1 MNMNIKKF
9 VAVILVIV
17 TLTLST
23 AFAEGF
29 VKFTK
34 NADCY
39 KNPGSGKTDTVIRH
53 DSVAQKLDHEDGY
66 TLVKLDKKHSM
77 WVKDSCVKT
86 AKKAKKAKIAYS
98 EGGSKLSSEGKSKK
112 VKGYSTVYAA
122 KGKCNIRK
130 KPCLSGKSLGTF
142 KKGMRFDFTGKV
154 STDSRGVDWY
164 SVRTD
169 KGANAW
175 VSSVYCKLEK

>member
-1 MNMNIKKF
+1 MKMNIKKI
-9 VAVILVIV
+9 VSVILVVV

-39 KNPGSGKTDTVIRH
+39 KNPGSGKTHTVIRH
-53 DSVAQKLDHEDGY
+53 DSVAEKLDHEDGY
-66 TLVKLDKKHSM
+66 TLVKLDKKTRM

-86 AKKAKKAKIAYS
+86 AKSAKKAKIAYS
-98 EGGSKLSSEGKSKK
+98 DGGSEHSTEGKSKK
-112 VKGYSTVYAA
+112 VKGYTTVCAS

-130 KPCLSGKSLGTF
+130 TPCLSGKSLGTF

-169 KGANAW
+169 SGANAW

>member
-1 MNMNIKKF
+1 
-9 VAVILVIV
+9 
-17 TLTLST
+17 
-23 AFAEGF
+23 
-29 VKFTK
+29 
-34 NADCY
+34 
-39 KNPGSGKTDTVIRH
+39 
-53 DSVAQKLDHEDGY
+53 
-66 TLVKLDKKHSM
+66 M

-86 AKKAKKAKIAYS
+86 AKSAKKAKIAYS
-98 EGGSKLSSEGKSKK
+98 DGGSEHSTEGKSKK
-112 VKGYSTVYAA
+112 VKGYTTVCAS

-130 KPCLSGKSLGTF
+130 TPCLSGKSLGTF

-169 KGANAW
+169 KGQSAW

>member
-1 MNMNIKKF
+1 MKNNIKRI

-39 KNPGSGKTDTVIRH
+39 KKPGSGKTDTVIRH
-53 DSVAQKLDHEDGY
+53 DSVAEKLDHEDGY

-86 AKKAKKAKIAYS
+86 AKKAKKARIAYS

-112 VKGYSTVYAA
+112 VKGYTTVLS

-154 STDSRGVDWY
+154 STDSRGVEWY

>member
-1 MNMNIKKF
+1 
-9 VAVILVIV
+9 
-17 TLTLST
+17 
-23 AFAEGF
+23 
-29 VKFTK
+29 
-34 NADCY
+34 
-39 KNPGSGKTDTVIRH
+39 
-53 DSVAQKLDHEDGY
+53 
-66 TLVKLDKKHSM
+66 M
-77 WVKDSCVKT
+77 WVKDSCIKT
-86 AKKAKKAKIAYS
+86 DKKAKKAKIAYS
-98 EGGSKLSSEGKSKK
+98 EGGSKHSTEGDTRK
-112 VKGYSTVYAA
+112 VKGYSTVYAS

-169 KGANAW
+169 SGANAW

>member
-1 MNMNIKKF
+1 MNMNIKKII
-9 VAVILVIV
+9 AVILVVV

-39 KNPGSGKTDTVIRH
+39 KNPGSGKTHTVIRH
-53 DSVAQKLDHEDGY
+53 DSIAQKLDHEGGY
-66 TLVKLDKKHSM
+66 TLIKLDKNTSM
-77 WVKDSCVKT
+77 WVKDGCIKNAS
-86 AKKAKKAKIAYS
+86 KAKKAKIAFS
-98 EGGSKLSSEGKSKK
+98 DGGSKLSTEGKSKK
-112 VKGYSTVYAA
+112 VKGYTTVYAA

-130 KPCLSGKSLGTF
+130 KPCLSGKSLGSF

-169 KGANAW
+169 SGANAW